1 VTEAH
6 LVEMVLKLLMD
17 EISEV
22 KNSAVSWWVAF
33 TNDEAEVVLWKCC
46 FKLIVISSIAAMAR
60 KSRPPQMYSIVSAL
74 LNGIASGEEERT
86 NISCLGELNNLAVF
100 ADFERW

>member
-1 VTEAH
+1 
-6 LVEMVLKLLMD
+6 
-17 EISEV
+17 
-22 KNSAVSWWVAF
+22 
-33 TNDEAEVVLWKCC
+33 
-46 FKLIVISSIAAMAR
+46 MAR

-100 ADFERW
+100 ADFER